1 MRIEHPICL
10 NESFPFLSCIAE
22 ADLNHYP
29 SGAPPIHLPLGYHA
43 CDSIIPV
50 ILRYLL
56 KMQLVFIL
64 LRSEDI
70 SASRADLDCR
80 GNELTASELAVAV
93 FLCGIALLQSHN
105 TAALMVIVPQ
115 AELAFGFIYSELTDI
130 ASCIKDIEIVLR
142 IGDAT
147 PSSNGLEILG

>member
-1 MRIEHPICL
+1 MRIEHPICF
-10 NESFPFLSCIAE
+10 NESLPFLSCITE

-29 SGAPPIHLPLGYHA
+29 SGAPSVHLPLGNHT
-43 CDSIIPV
+43 CDSIILV

-80 GNELTASELAVAV
+80 GNKLTASELAVAV
-93 FLCGIALLQSHN
+93 LLGSIALLQRHN

-130 ASCIKDIEIVLR
+130 ASCIKNIEIMLR
-142 IGDAT
+142 ISDAT

>member
-1 MRIEHPICL
+1 MRIENPICL
-10 NESFPFLSCIAE
+10 YESLPFLSCITE

-29 SGAPPIHLPLGYHA
+29 SGAPPIHLPLGNHT
-43 CDSIIPV
+43 CDSVILV

-56 KMQLVFIL
+56 KMQLIFIL
-64 LRSEDI
+64 LCPEDI
-70 SASRADLDCR
+70 SASGTDLDRR
-80 GNELTASELAVAV
+80 GNKLTASELAVAV
-93 FLCGIALLQSHN
+93 LLCGIALLQSHH

-142 IGDAT
+142 VSDTT